1 MQLNLSS
8 WLKNRVQITRL
19 GTLAISVSVI
29 ALAVAGCNPSS
40 SGSLSVSPSNFTC
53 TVETHTITIQLPASL
68 TATDEITIK
77 QGRVQGAGVFD
88 TKSVQEWGFAQQA
101 GGAWQLS
108 DTGSLGDLLAYG
120 YVCAFAI
127 PGSYTMYV
135 LDSTGSVLAQAS
147 YTQQ

>member
-8 WLKNRVQITRL
+8 WLKNQIWITRL
-19 GTLAISVSVI
+19 GSLAISAAAIS
-29 ALAVAGCNPSS
+29 LAVAGCSPSS
-40 SGSLSVSPSNFTC
+40 SGSLSISPSNFTC
-53 TVETHTITIQLPASL
+53 TVETHTISIQLPASL
-68 TATDEITIK
+68 QATDQITIK
-77 QGRVQGAGVFD
+77 EGRVQGAGVFD
-88 TKSVQEWGFAQQA
+88 TKSVQEWGFTQQA
-101 GGAWQLS
+101 GGSWQLS

-135 LDSTGSVLAQAS
+135 LDATGSVLAQAS

>member
-1 MQLNLSS
+1 MQLNFSKQ
-8 WLKNRVQITRL
+8 LKNLVKLARL
-19 GTLAISVSVI
+19 RGIVLFAAAIS
-29 ALAVAGCNPSS
+29 LAVAGCSPSS
-40 SGSLSVSPSNFTC
+40 SGSLSISPSNFTC

-68 TATDEITIK
+68 TAADEITIK

>member
-8 WLKNRVQITRL
+8 WLKNQVQITRL
-19 GTLAISVSVI
+19 GTLAMSAAVI
-29 ALAVAGCNPSS
+29 ALAVAGCSPSS
-40 SGSLSVSPSNFTC
+40 SGSLSISPSNFTC
-53 TVETHTITIQLPASL
+53 TVETHTISIQLPASL
-68 TATDEITIK
+68 QATDQITIK
-77 QGRVQGAGVFD
+77 EGRVQGAGVFD
-88 TKSVQEWGFAQQA
+88 SKSVREWGFTQQA
-101 GGAWQLS
+101 GGSWQLS

-135 LDSTGSVLAQAS
+135 LDATGNVLAQAS